1 MLRDLV
7 KVMQQCEY
15 SDPIVEFVDKL
26 SVKFDFEAA
35 QLQLARCETVLSTD
49 FLLCNQTEVFME
61 EARVFVFENYCR
73 IHHKIDLA
81 TLGDKLAM
89 DRDRAERW
97 IVDLIRNALLDA
109 KIDSENGCVVMG
121 TGSTSVYEQ
130 VMEKTKEL
138 TARSGGLVV
147 NLRGY
152 MNDIKRDKM
161 RKKAALD
168 AEY

>member
-1 MLRDLV
+1 
-7 KVMQQCEY
+7 
-15 SDPIVEFVDKL
+15 
-26 SVKFDFEAA
+26 
-35 QLQLARCETVLSTD
+35 
-49 FLLCNQTEVFME
+49 
-61 EARVFVFENYCR
+61 
-73 IHHKIDLA
+73 
-81 TLGDKLAM
+81 M

-121 TGSTSVYEQ
+121 TGSTSVHEQ